1 MLIAIKII
9 GRVEDQNYILVINSD
24 SVSTGC
30 LCCLPSTISPTNPLN
45 YIFSLLCFDFYSE
58 NTRFKKCA
66 MERIPEQAEKYANN
80 LLPTLVDVAGVENE
94 NSELWKELLKIVFFG
109 RLPEGEALHSA
120 YDYGIEVG
128 VQV

>member
-1 MLIAIKII
+1 
-9 GRVEDQNYILVINSD
+9 
-24 SVSTGC
+24 
-30 LCCLPSTISPTNPLN
+30 
-45 YIFSLLCFDFYSE
+45 
-58 NTRFKKCA
+58 

-128 VQV
+128 VQVWCFLNNGLNLTDLSRFNHGLSVVVIVVVSVVVLNMEFSNSVERLIISCTPYYIWIS